1 MFSFSNL
8 IALGCIQGGILA
20 MFLFKVAGPSRS
32 LAAFLL
38 LITINMCVNFYID
51 GGLFDASMLFL
62 TVWESL
68 NSYLL
73 LGPLLMIFTL
83 KMIDPEYKFIKWDLL
98 HFLPFLSYSLV
109 HFVSSPHELS
119 LFFEAQIVQL
129 QQASILSFNE
139 RFSTV
144 PLATALHFCLYLAF
158 CSWSVFKFWLL
169 HRGGDIASQIKW
181 LLSTLTISYLMMLSI
196 FIVSIIAVLMSLEK
210 SPDLIAYSNLSTV
223 VGIFAMTILLMRI
236 GRPIGVSSR
245 SEVIKVCNE
254 IADTASNTP
263 EPTVEQQH
271 LLRKLDYELST
282 NKLYLQPDLCQLN
295 LATKLEITRHQLSEL
310 LTFHSAGS
318 FYELVNSLRVE
329 AVIKEMKT
337 RPLQENLINIA
348 FDCGFNS
355 KSSFNNVF
363 KKYTNTTPSQ
373 YRRAVK
379 GS

>member
-8 IALGCIQGGILA
+8 VALGSIQGLILA
-20 MFLFKVAGPSRS
+20 IFLLGVAGPGRS
-32 LAAFLL
+32 LAVFLL
-38 LITINMCVNFYID
+38 LIAINMCVNFYID
-51 GGLFDASMLFL
+51 GGLFAPSMLFV

-73 LGPLLMIFTL
+73 FGPLLMIFTL
-83 KMIDPEYKFIKWDLL
+83 KMIEPKYKFIKWHLF
-98 HFLPFLSYSLV
+98 HFLPFLSYSIL
-109 HFVSSPHELS
+109 HFISSPYELS
-119 LFFEAQIVQL
+119 LFLESHTVQL
-129 QQASILSFNE
+129 QQASELPFDE
-139 RFSTV
+139 RFSMV

-158 CSWSVFKFWLL
+158 CSWKVFKFWLQQQ
-169 HRGGDIASQIKW
+169 GASIANQMKW
-181 LLSTLTISYLMMLSI
+181 LLSTLIISYCMMISI
-196 FIVSIIAVLMSLEK
+196 FVVSIIAVLKNLEK

-223 VGIFAMTILLMRI
+223 VGIFAMTTLLMRI
-236 GRPIGVSSR
+236 GSPVGISSHADAIEIN
-245 SEVIKVCNE
+245 SEL
-254 IADTASNTP
+254 ADTMSNTP
-263 EPTVEQQH
+263 EPTIEQKN
-271 LLRKLDYELST
+271 LLRKLDNELST
-282 NKLYLQPDLCQLN
+282 HKLYLQPDFNQLN
-295 LATKLEITRHQLSEL
+295 LAAKLEITRHQLSEL